1 MNKKTIIIYASILI
15 MALFSFSAVAG
26 QSHLDEAIQHAEAA
40 VTSADGKALAKH
52 AQEAKTHAKAA
63 KNDKTDAKHVDEG
76 IKCLDSAIKEGND
89 GNLDAA
95 KKEATDAV
103 NHFKQAVK

>member
-15 MALFSFSAVAG
+15 MALLSFGAVAG

-40 VTSADGKALAKH
+40 VGSADGKSLAKH
-52 AQEAKTHAKAA
+52 AEEAKTHAQAA
-63 KNDKTDAKHVDEG
+63 KNDKTDAKHLDEG
-76 IKCLDSAIKEGND
+76 IKCLDGAIKEGSD
-89 GNLDAA
+89 GNLEAA

-103 NHFKQAVK
+103 KHFKQAIK

>member
-15 MALFSFSAVAG
+15 MALLSFSAVAG

-40 VTSADGKALAKH
+40 VASADGKTIAKH
-52 AQEAKTHAKAA
+52 AQEAKTHAQAA
-63 KNDKTDAKHVDEG
+63 KNDKTDAKHLDEG
-76 IKCLDSAIKEGND
+76 IKCLDGAIKEGND

-103 NHFKQAVK
+103 KHFKQAAK

>member
-15 MALFSFSAVAG
+15 MAFLSFSAVAG

-40 VTSADGKALAKH
+40 AASTNGKTIAKH

-63 KNDKTDAKHVDEG
+63 KNDKTDAKHLDEG
-76 IKCLDSAIKEGND
+76 IKCLDGAIKEGND

-95 KKEATDAV
+95 KKEAADAV
-103 NHFKQAVK
+103 KHFKQAAK

>member
-15 MALFSFSAVAG
+15 MTLLSFSAIAG

-40 VTSADGKALAKH
+40 VASTDGKTVAQH
-52 AQEAKTHAKAA
+52 AEEAKTHAKAA
-63 KNDKTDAKHVDEG
+63 KNDKTDAKHLDEG
-76 IKCLDSAIKEGND
+76 IKCLDGAIKEGND

-103 NHFKQAVK
+103 KHFKQAAK